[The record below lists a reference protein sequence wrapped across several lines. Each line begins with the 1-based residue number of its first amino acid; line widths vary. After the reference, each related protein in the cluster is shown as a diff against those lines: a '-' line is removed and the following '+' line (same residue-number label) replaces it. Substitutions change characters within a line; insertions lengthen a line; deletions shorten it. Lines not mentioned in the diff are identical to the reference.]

1 MFSFEFLFDW
11 IRVAA
16 PRKVFWLG
24 APLLLYVGTL
34 GGPFISDD
42 LVLILKAEKYLHGE
56 SDALGLYRFATSDEE
71 WNSLR
76 DRGTIPWWLP
86 PSGRLDF
93 FRPVSEGL
101 FFLDVLLFGRNPFGY
116 RLMSLLVL
124 AAALCG
130 VHWLFIQATGGDGM
144 RAGAATLFFGISQT
158 IAPPVTWMCNRQ
170 DLLVVIGVSI
180 AAGAYW
186 AARRRPL
193 RRYPILAVF
202 ACAFALLAKEVAV
215 ALAGVLLLNELIL
228 RRPAARR
235 RERRAAGLIAL
246 SITLMTAAYLGY
258 YLWSRPWAFELSGAD
273 GSQSQLS
280 SQFPLAL
287 MIYSAVWTVG
297 FPIDI
302 LLNASRGQVW
312 AVAAAG
318 TTILGLAFVL
328 ARRSLR
334 AEPAILFFSLWA
346 ALFIVPGLRSLT
358 PSTRTLCTSTV
369 GWAYILSCIVVPSR
383 RGGERPA
390 PGPLRHWLCA
400 ANGVVSVVC
409 VAGTVWVMN
418 HTEASACRR
427 LKEIVAELPGPL
439 ADGDALIVDE
449 ARSVFEVMCAGD
461 RLEFLTG
468 RRDVC
473 VQFLK
478 VPGDDAEVARLDPE
492 TLVMRSRDQALLAAP
507 LHQLTL
513 GSDWVGQI
521 GDTFALRHMAA
532 RVTRLDAG
540 GRVAEL
546 RILHAPPAGRAVHFH
561 PLALSPD
568 SRTLRSASAGAPR

>member
-1 MFSFEFLFDW
+1 MFSPEYFFDR
-11 IRVAA
+11 IRIAA
-16 PRKVFWLG
+16 PRKAFWLG
-24 APLLLYVGTL
+24 APLLLYVWTL
-34 GGPFISDD
+34 GGPFLSDD

-56 SDALGLYRFATSDEE
+56 SEALGLYRFAASDEE
-71 WNSLR
+71 WNFLR

-101 FFLDVLLFGRNPFGY
+101 FYLDVLLFGRSAIGY
-116 RLMSLLVL
+116 RVMSLLVL
-124 AAALCG
+124 AAALGG
-130 VHWLFIQATGGDGM
+130 VHWLFIQATGGDHM
-144 RAGAATLFFGISQT
+144 RAGAATFFFGISQT

-170 DLLVVIGVSI
+170 DMLVVIGVSI

-186 AARRRPL
+186 AAGRRPL
-193 RRYPILAVF
+193 WRFPILAVF
-202 ACAFALLAKEVAV
+202 ACAFALFAKEAAV

-228 RRPAARR
+228 RRTATRQ
-235 RERRAAGLIAL
+235 RERPAAGLIAI
-246 SITLMTAAYLGY
+246 SIALMTAAYLGY
-258 YLWSRPWAFELSGAD
+258 YCWSRPWAFELSGAD
-273 GSQSQLS
+273 GSQSQLNS
-280 SQFPLAL
+280 RLPLAL

-302 LLNASRGQVW
+302 LLNASREQVW

-318 TTILGLAFVL
+318 TTILALAFVL

-390 PGPLRHWLCA
+390 PAPLRCWLCA
-400 ANGVVSVVC
+400 ANSIVSMACVV
-409 VAGTVWVMN
+409 GTVWVMN
-418 HTEASACRR
+418 DSEESACRR
-427 LKEIVAELPGPL
+427 LKEIVVDLPRPL

-478 VPGDDAEVARLDPE
+478 VPGDDAEVLRLDGE
-492 TLVMRSRDQALLAAP
+492 TLVMRSRDQALLSAP
-507 LHQLTL
+507 LHRLTL
-513 GSDWVGQI
+513 GSDWEAQI
-521 GDTFALRHMAA
+521 GDTFELRHMAA
-532 RVTRLDAG
+532 RVTRLDVG

-546 RILHAPPAGRAVHFH
+546 RILHAPPASRAVHFY

-568 SRTLRSASAGAPR
+568 AQTLRSALAGAPR